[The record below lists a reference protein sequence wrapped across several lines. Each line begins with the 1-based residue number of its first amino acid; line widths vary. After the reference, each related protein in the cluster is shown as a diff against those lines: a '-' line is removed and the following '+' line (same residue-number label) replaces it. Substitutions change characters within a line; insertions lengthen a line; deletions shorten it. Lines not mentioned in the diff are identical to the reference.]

1 MDQADKLRKLI
12 RTADDSPHGVV
23 APLPMVVVFGAR
35 AGVGAT
41 TVAVNLAAALA
52 DRGDRVLLVDAD
64 EHANTL
70 AELAGVARGIEY
82 TVDDVL
88 AGKSTI
94 GDAIVAAPVGIR
106 VLANR
111 RLGRHEQRRE
121 FNSTMASAQPKRSP
135 KVVPDSS
142 RAGLQRLLIG
152 LDSLRHDVDLVVVD
166 AGSGVTPWTQ
176 RFWLRAQLVVLVTTT
191 DDAAVTDAYRAVKR
205 SAGEG
210 IRPALRLL
218 INQAENE
225 RVAGDV
231 CHRAQQACRRFLSVP
246 MEALPPLPADE
257 NGAAAFGSI
266 R

>member
-1 MDQADKLRKLI
+1 MDQADRLRKLI
-12 RTADDSPHGVV
+12 RTADDSPRGVV
-23 APLPMVVVFGAR
+23 TPLPMVVVSGAR

-41 TVAVNLAAALA
+41 TIAVNLAAALA

-70 AELAGVARGIEY
+70 AELASVTRELEY

-94 GDAIVAAPVGIR
+94 GDAIVAAPVGIN

-111 RLGRHEQRRE
+111 GLGRHERRRDA
-121 FNSTMASAQPKRSP
+121 NSFTTSP
-135 KVVPDSS
+135 QVKTSRTNSDSS
-142 RAGLQRLLIG
+142 RAGLQRLLSG
-152 LDSLRHDVDLVVVD
+152 LDSLRDDVDVVVVD
-166 AGSGVTPWTQ
+166 AGPGVTPWTQ

-191 DDAAVTDAYRAVKR
+191 DDAAIMEAYAAVKR

-210 IRPALRLL
+210 IRPSLQLL
-218 INQAENE
+218 VNQAEND

-231 CHRAQQACRRFLSVP
+231 CHRAQQA
-246 MEALPPLPADE
+246 
-257 NGAAAFGSI
+257 
-266 R
+266 